1 MDVISFSEAATAN
14 GRIESF
20 IENPDSMSGVVTVPK
35 VIASGET
42 ITIPA
47 GRVAVLPN
55 VQVDGVLNIEGEVFV
70 PSGSTYGDRVMY
82 EKINYIATQG
92 QTVFSVNY
100 DLGSVDVYVNG
111 IRLASTDFVA
121 TSLTSVT
128 IPDGVNAGD
137 IVELVSFGAFTVAD
151 TYTKAETDNK
161 LGFKANTAD
170 LKEIGVG
177 QTWQDVKLNRAYNTV
192 YTNSTGK
199 PIKVCIT
206 ITTLAGTSGSFQ
218 VESSLGSGTYLVC
231 TVDSSSTGVG
241 SNHGAIIP
249 TGFRYKMVT
258 SGTPTLGQWQEL
270 R

>member
-1 MDVISFSEAATAN
+1 MDAVSYSLASKQAQ
-14 GRIESF
+14 RIEKF
-20 IENPDSMSGVVTVPK
+20 IENPDSTSGIVTVPK
-35 VIASGET
+35 TIASGET

-47 GRVAVLPN
+47 GRIAVLPN
-55 VQVDGVLNIEGEVFV
+55 VQVDGVINIEGEVFV

-111 IRLASTDFVA
+111 IRLANTDFVA

-177 QTWQDVKLNRAYNTV
+177 QTWQDVTSSRVLGATYPNT
-192 YTNSTGK
+192 TGK
-199 PIKVCIT
+199 PITISVSILWYSNNANYDYIT
-206 ITTLAGTSGSFQ
+206 VNGVIVAKLGTDNSSTTTSVSQLLAVVPDG
-218 VESSLGSGTYLVC
+218 GTY
-231 TVDSSSTGVG
+231 S
-241 SNHGAIIP
+241 
-249 TGFRYKMVT
+249 VT
-258 SGTPTLGQWQEL
+258 ALRPFKHWAEL

>member
-14 GRIESF
+14 SRIESF
-20 IENPDSMSGVVTVPK
+20 IENPDSASGIVTVPK

-42 ITIPA
+42 VTIPA

-55 VQVDGVLNIEGEVFV
+55 VQVDGVINIEGEVFV

-111 IRLASTDFVA
+111 IRLANTDFVA

-128 IPDGVNAGD
+128 IPGGLNAGD

-177 QTWQDVKLNRAYNTV
+177 QTWQDVTASRVLGTT

-199 PIKVCIT
+199 PIMVNIDQQPNPAYT
-206 ITTLAGTSGSFQ
+206 YFQ
-218 VESSLGSGTYLVC
+218 FFINSTRVASLGANSAYSAYPNFTGIIVPNGATYSVSG
-231 TVDSSSTGVG
+231 
-241 SNHGAIIP
+241 
-249 TGFRYKMVT
+249 
-258 SGTPTLGQWQEL
+258 GTLNKWFEL

>member
-14 GRIESF
+14 SRIE
-20 IENPDSMSGVVTVPK
+20 IINANPDSSSGIVTVPK

-47 GRVAVLPN
+47 GRVAILPN
-55 VQVDGVLNIEGEVFV
+55 VQVDGVINIEGEVFV

-111 IRLASTDFVA
+111 IRLANTDFEA
-121 TSLTSVT
+121 TSLTDVT
-128 IPDGVNAGD
+128 IAGGLNAGD
-137 IVELVSFGAFTVAD
+137 IVELVSFGAFTVAN
-151 TYTKAETDNK
+151 TYTKAETDNG
-161 LGFKANTAD
+161 LSFKANTSD

-177 QTWQDVKLNRAYNTV
+177 QTWQDVTASRVVGTT
-192 YTNSTGK
+192 YTNTTGK
-199 PIKVCIT
+199 PIVVNIDQQPN
-206 ITTLAGTSGSFQ
+206 AGYTQLQFFINSVRVANLGANSTYSVFPNFTGIIVPNGSTYSISG
-218 VESSLGSGTYLVC
+218 
-231 TVDSSSTGVG
+231 
-241 SNHGAIIP
+241 GALN
-249 TGFRYKMVT
+249 KWM
-258 SGTPTLGQWQEL
+258 EL

>member
-1 MDVISFSEAATAN
+1 MDAVSYSLASKQAQ
-14 GRIESF
+14 RIEKF
-20 IENPDSMSGVVTVPK
+20 IENPDSMSGIVTVPK
-35 VIASGET
+35 VIASGDT

-47 GRVAVLPN
+47 GRIAVLPN
-55 VQVDGVLNIEGEVFV
+55 VQVDGVINIEGEVFV

-111 IRLASTDFVA
+111 VRLASTDFVA
-121 TSLTSVT
+121 TSLTSVN
-128 IPDGVNAGD
+128 IPGGLNAGD

-177 QTWQDVKLNRAYNTV
+177 QTWQNVTASRVTGTT

-199 PIKVCIT
+199 PITVFLNISINTGGGATMVINGLSTTINVGYSGVTIPYTIIVPDGNTYQIT
-206 ITTLAGTSGSFQ
+206 APQGIS
-218 VESSLGSGTYLVC
+218 
-231 TVDSSSTGVG
+231 
-241 SNHGAIIP
+241 IW
-249 TGFRYKMVT
+249 M
-258 SGTPTLGQWQEL
+258 EL

>member
-14 GRIESF
+14 SRIE
-20 IENPDSMSGVVTVPK
+20 IINANPDSSSGIVTVPK
-35 VIASGET
+35 TIASGEN

-47 GRVAVLPN
+47 GRVAILPN
-55 VQVDGVLNIEGEVFV
+55 VQVDGVINIEGEVFV

-82 EKINYIATQG
+82 EKINYVATQG

-111 IRLASTDFVA
+111 IRLANTDFEA

-128 IPDGVNAGD
+128 IAGGLNAGD
-137 IVELVSFGAFTVAD
+137 IVELVSFGAFTVAN
-151 TYTKAETDNK
+151 TYTKAETDNG
-161 LGFKANTAD
+161 LSFKANTAD

-177 QTWQDVKLNRAYNTV
+177 QTWQDLTASRVLGTT

-199 PIKVCIT
+199 PIQLAIDIAVPGGAISTLT
-206 ITTLAGTSGSFQ
+206 IGANTFFYRGATGTGVSHTIELIVQNG
-218 VESSLGSGTYLVC
+218 VTYNL
-231 TVDSSSTGVG
+231 SSSNTILNKW
-241 SNHGAIIP
+241 S
-249 TGFRYKMVT
+249 
-258 SGTPTLGQWQEL
+258 EL

>member
-14 GRIESF
+14 SRIE
-20 IENPDSMSGVVTVPK
+20 IINANPDSTSGIVTVPK

-55 VQVDGVLNIEGEVFV
+55 VQVDGVINIEGEVFV

-111 IRLASTDFVA
+111 IRLANTDFAA
-121 TSLTSVT
+121 TSLTDVT
-128 IPDGVNAGD
+128 IASGLNAGD
-137 IVELVSFGAFTVAD
+137 IVELVSFGAFTVAN

-177 QTWQDVKLNRAYNTV
+177 QTWQDVTASRVAGIT
-192 YTNSTGK
+192 YTNTTGK
-199 PIKVCIT
+199 PIMVIAST
-206 ITTLAGTSGSFQ
+206 NRS
-218 VESSLGSGTYLVC
+218 
-231 TVDSSSTGVG
+231 VDSDCRVDINSVPYLRADSNAAGGITSVSFVVPNNATYSINENTVG
-241 SNHGAIIP
+241 F
-249 TGFRYKMVT
+249 GFW
-258 SGTPTLGQWQEL
+258 SEL

>member
-14 GRIESF
+14 SRIE
-20 IENPDSMSGVVTVPK
+20 IINANPDSTSGIVTVPK

-55 VQVDGVLNIEGEVFV
+55 VQVDGVINIEGEVFV

-111 IRLASTDFVA
+111 IRLANTDFAA
-121 TSLTSVT
+121 TSLTDVT
-128 IPDGVNAGD
+128 IASGLNAGD
-137 IVELVSFGAFTVAD
+137 IVELVSFGAFTVAN
-151 TYTKAETDNK
+151 TYTKAETDNG
-161 LGFKANTAD
+161 LSFKANTAD

-177 QTWQDVKLNRAYNTV
+177 QTLQTFTV
-192 YTNSTGK
+192 GTQRVAGTTYTNSTGK
-199 PIKVCIT
+199 PIEIY
-206 ITTLAGTSGSFQ
+206 IYGSSGSGGWNITLTINGVQ
-218 VESSLGSGTYLVC
+218 VLLIGNTSNQGEVMCLSGIIPNGATYI
-231 TVDSSSTGVG
+231 VG
-241 SNHGAIIP
+241 SSGASISSW
-249 TGFRYKMVT
+249 K
-258 SGTPTLGQWQEL
+258 EL

>member
-1 MDVISFSEAATAN
+1 MDAVSYAHSAKQAQ
-14 GRIESF
+14 RIESF
-20 IENPDSMSGVVTVPK
+20 IENPDSTSGIITVPK
-35 VIASGET
+35 TIASGET
-42 ITIPA
+42 IIIPA

-55 VQVDGVLNIEGEVFV
+55 TIVEGNVVVEAGGEIFV
-70 PSGSTYGDRVMY
+70 PAGATYGNRVMY

-111 IRLASTDFVA
+111 IRLANTDFTA
-121 TSLTSVT
+121 TTLTSVT
-128 IPDGVNAGD
+128 LASGLNAGD

-161 LGFKANTAD
+161 LGLKANTAD

-177 QTWQDVKLNRAYNTV
+177 QTWQDLTASRAIGTT

-199 PIKVCIT
+199 PIYVKIVCTAPQNVSISPT
-206 ITTLAGTSGSFQ
+206 VDGVVLASSSGSFTANART
-218 VESSLGSGTYLVC
+218 SSDFIVPNGATYSITGIGGSL
-231 TVDSSSTGVG
+231 
-241 SNHGAIIP
+241 
-249 TGFRYKMVT
+249 T
-258 SGTPTLGQWQEL
+258 SITTWSEL

>member
-1 MDVISFSEAATAN
+1 MDAVSYSLASKQAQ
-14 GRIESF
+14 RIEKF
-20 IENPDSMSGVVTVPK
+20 IENPDSTSGIVTVPK

-47 GRVAVLPN
+47 GRIAVLPN
-55 VQVDGVLNIEGEVFV
+55 VQVDGVINIEGEVFV

-128 IPDGVNAGD
+128 IPGGLNAGD
-137 IVELVSFGAFTVAD
+137 IVELVSFGAFTVVD

-170 LKEIGVG
+170 LKEIGVNQSV
-177 QTWQDVKLNRAYNTV
+177 QTFTV
-192 YTNSTGK
+192 GTQRVAGSNYSNSTGK
-199 PIKVCIT
+199 PIWIIVGMTAGAGATLSIT
-206 ITTLAGTSGSFQ
+206 AGGALRVFSVPDNGSQ
-218 VESSLGSGTYLVC
+218 TRVIVPILNGETYSATASVGTINYW
-231 TVDSSSTGVG
+231 
-241 SNHGAIIP
+241 AEI
-249 TGFRYKMVT
+249 R
-258 SGTPTLGQWQEL
+258 
-270 R
+270 

>member
-20 IENPDSMSGVVTVPK
+20 IENPDSTSGIVTVPK

-42 ITIPA
+42 VTIPA

-55 VQVDGVLNIEGEVFV
+55 VQVDGVMNIEGEVFV

-82 EKINYIATQG
+82 EKISYIATQG

-128 IPDGVNAGD
+128 IPGGLNAGD

-161 LGFKANTAD
+161 LGLKANTAD
-170 LKEIGVG
+170 LKEIGIG
-177 QTWQDVKLNRAYNTV
+177 QTWQNVTASRSAGVT
-192 YTNSTGK
+192 YTNTTGK
-199 PIKVCIT
+199 PIIISVTASSNIAVDGYGEIALT
-206 ITTLAGTSGSFQ
+206 IDGVYIGSNSGTSRGFNMTGCMTGIVPNNSTYSFN
-218 VESSLGSGTYLVC
+218 VSAGILTNVS
-231 TVDSSSTGVG
+231 
-241 SNHGAIIP
+241 
-249 TGFRYKMVT
+249 
-258 SGTPTLGQWQEL
+258 EL

>member
-1 MDVISFSEAATAN
+1 MDAVSYSLASKQAQ
-14 GRIESF
+14 RIEKF
-20 IENPDSMSGVVTVPK
+20 IENPDSTSGIVTVPK

-55 VQVDGVLNIEGEVFV
+55 VQVDGVINIEGEVFV

-128 IPDGVNAGD
+128 IPGGLNAGD

-177 QTWQDVKLNRAYNTV
+177 QTWQDVTASRVLGTT

-199 PIKVCIT
+199 PIMINVWSNGANSTTASLT
-206 ITTLAGTSGSFQ
+206 INGT
-218 VESSLGSGTYLVC
+218 VI
-231 TVDSSSTGVG
+231 DSYSVNTSTGALAKI
-241 SNHGAIIP
+241 HGLIP
-249 TGFRYKMVT
+249 DGAAYSVSM
-258 SGTPTLGQWQEL
+258 TPAVSKWYEL

>member
-1 MDVISFSEAATAN
+1 MDAVSYSLASKQAQ
-14 GRIESF
+14 RIEKF
-20 IENPDSMSGVVTVPK
+20 IENPDSTSGIVTVPK
-35 VIASGET
+35 VIASGESV
-42 ITIPA
+42 TIPA

-55 VQVDGVLNIEGEVFV
+55 VQVDGVINIEGEVFV

-111 IRLASTDFVA
+111 IRLANTDFVA

-128 IPDGVNAGD
+128 IPGGLNAGD

-177 QTWQDVKLNRAYNTV
+177 QTWQDVTASRTAGIT
-192 YTNSTGK
+192 YTNTTGK
-199 PIKVCIT
+199 PILVVIGVYFGAGTRSQINVDGISLGDSGHGVTGGAIRSTLCAIVPPNKTYSVQL
-206 ITTLAGTSGSFQ
+206 LAGAFSGYNWS
-218 VESSLGSGTYLVC
+218 
-231 TVDSSSTGVG
+231 
-241 SNHGAIIP
+241 
-249 TGFRYKMVT
+249 
-258 SGTPTLGQWQEL
+258 EL

>member
-1 MDVISFSEAATAN
+1 MDAVSYSLASKQAQ
-14 GRIESF
+14 RIEKF
-20 IENPDSMSGVVTVPK
+20 IENPDSMSGIVTVPK
-35 VIASGET
+35 VIASGDT

-47 GRVAVLPN
+47 GRIAVLPN
-55 VQVDGVLNIEGEVFV
+55 VQVDGVINIEGEVFV

-111 IRLASTDFVA
+111 VRLASTDFVA
-121 TSLTSVT
+121 TSLTSVN
-128 IPDGVNAGD
+128 IPGGLNAGD

-177 QTWQDVKLNRAYNTV
+177 QTWQNVTASRVTGTT

-199 PIKVCIT
+199 PIFISAYGVFISNNT
-206 ITTLAGTSGSFQ
+206 TTLVINGVNVQLDGVDQGF
-218 VESSLGSGTYLVC
+218 TYPKV
-231 TVDSSSTGVG
+231 V
-241 SNHGAIIP
+241 AIIP
-249 TGFRYKMVT
+249 NGATYSITGWNAGKWF
-258 SGTPTLGQWQEL
+258 EL

>member
-14 GRIESF
+14 SRIE
-20 IENPDSMSGVVTVPK
+20 IINANPDSSSGIVTVPK
-35 VIASGET
+35 VIESTET

-47 GRVAVLPN
+47 GRVAILPN
-55 VQVDGVLNIEGEVFV
+55 VQVDGVINIEGEVFV
-70 PSGSTYGDRVMY
+70 PAGSTYGNRVMY

-121 TSLTSVT
+121 TTLTSVT
-128 IPDGVNAGD
+128 LASGLNAGD

-161 LGFKANTAD
+161 LGLKANIAD

-177 QTWQDVKLNRAYNTV
+177 QTWQNVTASRGIGAT
-192 YTNSTGK
+192 YTNTTGK
-199 PIKVCIT
+199 PIMVIIGMDTYASYQT
-206 ITTLAGTSGSFQ
+206 IEVGGLDISGNGNMGGGNPIFIVPNGSTYKFVSTNTGTLRSW
-218 VESSLGSGTYLVC
+218 C
-231 TVDSSSTGVG
+231 
-241 SNHGAIIP
+241 
-249 TGFRYKMVT
+249 
-258 SGTPTLGQWQEL
+258 EL

>member
-14 GRIESF
+14 SRIE
-20 IENPDSMSGVVTVPK
+20 IINANPDSTSGIVTVPK

-55 VQVDGVLNIEGEVFV
+55 VQVDGVINIEGEVFV

-111 IRLASTDFVA
+111 IRLANTDFAA
-121 TSLTSVT
+121 TSLTDVT
-128 IPDGVNAGD
+128 IASGLNAGD
-137 IVELVSFGAFTVAD
+137 IVELVSFGAFTVAN
-151 TYTKAETDNK
+151 TYTKAETDNG
-161 LGFKANTAD
+161 LSFKANTAD

-177 QTWQDVKLNRAYNTV
+177 QTWQDVTASRALSTT
-192 YTNSTGK
+192 YTNTTGK
-199 PIKVCIT
+199 PILISISNYWHSNNGVYDYIT
-206 ITTLAGTSGSFQ
+206 VDGVVVVKIGTDNSSTTTSVSQLLTVVPDG
-218 VESSLGSGTYLVC
+218 GTY
-231 TVDSSSTGVG
+231 S
-241 SNHGAIIP
+241 
-249 TGFRYKMVT
+249 VT
-258 SGTPTLGQWQEL
+258 ALRPFKHWAEL

>member
-20 IENPDSMSGVVTVPK
+20 IENPDSTSGIVTVPK

-42 ITIPA
+42 VTIPA

-55 VQVDGVLNIEGEVFV
+55 VQVDGVMNIEGEVFV

-82 EKINYIATQG
+82 EKISYIATQG

-137 IVELVSFGAFTVAD
+137 IVELVSFGAFTVAN
-151 TYTKAETDNK
+151 TYTKDETDNK
-161 LGFKANTAD
+161 LLFKANTAD

-177 QTWQDVKLNRAYNTV
+177 QTWQDVVGSRVLGTT

-199 PIKVCIT
+199 PIVVAIT
-206 ITTLAGTSGSFQ
+206 FGTSGTSDANFLINGVVFWDQ
-218 VESSLGSGTYLVC
+218 ASVSASL
-231 TVDSSSTGVG
+231 SSS
-241 SNHGAIIP
+241 NARFIIP
-249 TGFRYKMVT
+249 NGATYSANNSAGGIRKWM
-258 SGTPTLGQWQEL
+258 EL

>member
-1 MDVISFSEAATAN
+1 MDAVSYSLASKQAQ
-14 GRIESF
+14 RIEKF
-20 IENPDSMSGVVTVPK
+20 IENPDSASGIVTVPK

-47 GRVAVLPN
+47 GRIAVLPN
-55 VQVDGVLNIEGEVFV
+55 VQVDGVINIEGEVFV

-128 IPDGVNAGD
+128 ISGGLNAGD

-161 LGFKANTAD
+161 LGFKANTTD

-177 QTWQDVKLNRAYNTV
+177 QTWQDVTASRVAGIT
-192 YTNSTGK
+192 YTNTTGK
-199 PIKVCIT
+199 PIMVNVWSNGANST
-206 ITTLAGTSGSFQ
+206 IA
-218 VESSLGSGTYLVC
+218 SLTINS
-231 TVDSSSTGVG
+231 TVIDSYSVNTSTGALAKI
-241 SNHGAIIP
+241 HGLIP
-249 TGFRYKMVT
+249 DGATYSVSM
-258 SGTPTLGQWQEL
+258 TPAVSKWSEL

>member
-1 MDVISFSEAATAN
+1 MDIISFNEAATAN
-14 GRIESF
+14 SRIESF
-20 IENPDSMSGVVTVPK
+20 IENPDSTSGIVTVPK

-55 VQVDGVLNIEGEVFV
+55 VQVDGTLNIEGDVFV
-70 PSGSTYGDRVMY
+70 PSGSTYGNRMMY
-82 EKINYIATQG
+82 EKITYISTQG
-92 QTVFSVNY
+92 QTTFSVNY

-111 IRLASTDFVA
+111 IRLASTDFIA
-121 TSLTSVT
+121 TTLTSVT
-128 IPDGVNAGD
+128 LASGLNAGD

-177 QTWQDVKLNRAYNTV
+177 QTWQDVTASRALGAT

-199 PIKVCIT
+199 PIFVKIEFDFQVSGAQAYIT
-206 ITTLAGTSGSFQ
+206 IGGLISGNSSYNNNRGSISCIVPSGSTY
-218 VESSLGSGTYLVC
+218 SYSGTC
-231 TVDSSSTGVG
+231 
-241 SNHGAIIP
+241 AIVKWI
-249 TGFRYKMVT
+249 
-258 SGTPTLGQWQEL
+258 EL

>member
-1 MDVISFSEAATAN
+1 MDAVSYSLASKQAQ
-14 GRIESF
+14 RIEKF
-20 IENPDSMSGVVTVPK
+20 IENPDSPSGVLTVPK
-35 VIASGET
+35 VIATDET

-47 GRVAVLPN
+47 GRIAVLPN
-55 VQVDGVLNIEGEVFV
+55 VQVDGVINIEGEVFV
-70 PSGSTYGDRVMY
+70 PSGSTYGNRVMY

-128 IPDGVNAGD
+128 ILGGLNAGD
-137 IVELVSFGAFTVAD
+137 IVEIVSFGAFTVAD

-177 QTWQDVKLNRAYNTV
+177 QTWQSFTV
-192 YTNSTGK
+192 GTQRIADTTYTNTTGK
-199 PIKVCIT
+199 PIEVIVTSYGGTNNEIAISLDSGAAFSIGIANVNTGNALC
-206 ITTLAGTSGSFQ
+206 AGS
-218 VESSLGSGTYLVC
+218 V
-231 TVDSSSTGVG
+231 
-241 SNHGAIIP
+241 IIP
-249 TGFRYKMVT
+249 SASTYKIT
-258 SGTPTLGQWQEL
+258 SIGALQSWVEL